1 MGKTYKDNRDKWK
14 HKVKKNN
21 GKKKFGGKPKDHH
34 DGNDSHT
41 SSDHTP
47 NYPAFDYT
55 SYLWFN
61 WHGSPMAE
69 ATDFFT
75 QRIGNCPLKKIC

>member
-55 SYLWFN
+55 SYL
-61 WHGSPMAE
+61 
-69 ATDFFT
+69 
-75 QRIGNCPLKKIC
+75 